1 MFFPYAWLEFHKWK
15 NSVNHGIDQEQGA
28 SGPNQ
33 TEPSIAATTKHP
45 RHRPGCSCI
54 VCSQP
59 PSGKGKHKPNC
70 TCNVCMTV
78 KRRFKTLM
86 LRKQQ
91 RQSEREAEIAEKN
104 QLKLGFK
111 NEMEVKESRS
121 SGKSQLDL
129 NIHPVRVQ
137 DNNAAGT
144 THVSM
149 MSLLQAAN
157 QPLETYMK
165 QNGLSSLVSEQQ
177 ASSGSQV
184 LPQAS
189 SGCTPMI
196 EEELQG
202 PDNNDN
208 NSS

>member
-1 MFFPYAWLEFHKWK
+1 MSHKP
-15 NSVNHGIDQEQGA
+15 DQEQGP

-33 TEPSIAATTKHP
+33 TEPSVATTTKHP

-70 TCNVCMTV
+70 TCTVCMTV

-91 RQSEREAEIAEKN
+91 RQSEREAEIAERS
-104 QLKLGFK
+104 QLKLGPT
-111 NEMEVKESRS
+111 NKETEIKQSTSS
-121 SGKSQLDL
+121 SGKGHLDL
-129 NIHPVRVQ
+129 NIDPHRIH
-137 DNNAAGT
+137 DSHT
-144 THVSM
+144 SSITHVSM

-165 QNGLSSLVSEQQ
+165 QNGLTSLISEPQ
-177 ASSGSQV
+177 ASSSSQP

-189 SGCTPMI
+189 SGPTPTI
-196 EEELQG
+196 QEDEPQG
-202 PDNNDN
+202 PNHNDN
-208 NSS
+208 GS